1 MAHPWHI
8 RCSTGRFIEV
18 RKCALTSTFRSSQF
32 VQVRPC
38 SIPDAAVS
46 ERQECAHKHPRGNRL
61 RDERGGLGYV
71 RGGPATRFTSGPL
84 PGRVPVVDTQ
94 QPAVVTDGL
103 HTPVTPSPS
112 QPPARL
118 GPGPCRSARSLPPAT
133 DGAGSARRGVDQP
146 TGDGNRPLGSSLRH
160 ANTRPGRK
168 GADDDGL
175 LGPIARCLT
184 PAASSVPRSAVTPP
198 A

>member
-1 MAHPWHI
+1 MLRCESGRSAH
-8 RCSTGRFIEV
+8 
-18 RKCALTSTFRSSQF
+18 TS
-32 VQVRPC
+32 
-38 SIPDAAVS
+38 I
-46 ERQECAHKHPRGNRL
+46 PRGNRL

-94 QPAVVTDGL
+94 QPVVVTDGL

-118 GPGPCRSARSLPPAT
+118 GPGPCRSARSLLAAA
-133 DGAGSARRGVDQP
+133 DGAGTARRGVDQP
-146 TGDGNRPLGSSLRH
+146 TGGGHRPLSGSLRH

-184 PAASSVPRSAVTPP
+184 PADRLRSSLRCHTPCLGLSAQAALGRGSWTTTNREMPDQVSRR
-198 A
+198 